1 MLIKGDSMTNNV
13 RKAAAAPKNN
23 KRTALKLDREAGKS
37 EARLLAD
44 NSLAAPTTTMA
55 ASLPYAKNVF
65 GEGDATEL
73 CASIY
78 EKIIEVRNGSMDG
91 PEALLVGQATSLN
104 LIYTELTRR
113 AALNM
118 GEYINAAERYM
129 RLALKAQAQCRA
141 TIETLAAL
149 KNPPV
154 VYARQANIAGQ
165 QQVNNYAAGG
175 EGSPAEKV
183 QDAPN
188 ELLEGK

>member
-1 MLIKGDSMTNNV
+1 MMGKKVAPATGGKLKV
-13 RKAAAAPKNN
+13 VKADA
-23 KRTALKLDREAGKS
+23 KS

-44 NSLAAPTTTMA
+44 NSLAASTTAMA
-55 ASLPYAKNVF
+55 AALPYAKNVF
-65 GEGDATEL
+65 GEADVNEL
-73 CASIY
+73 CASLRD
-78 EKIIEVRNGSMDG
+78 KIRAVRDGNMDG

-104 LIYTELTRR
+104 VIYTELTRR

-118 GEYINAAERYM
+118 GEYIQAAERYM

-165 QQVNNYAAGG
+165 QQVNNYADP
-175 EGSPAEKV
+175 GSAPPAEKSEG
-183 QDAPN
+183 APN
-188 ELLEGK
+188 KLLEGK